1 MDKNPFFYIN
11 NLYMI
16 KKIIKIKN
24 KLKKSGFLTKTIQTQ
39 YFYFSRKKNIPF
51 YEERE

>member
-16 KKIIKIKN
+16 KKLIKIKN
-24 KLKKSGFLTKTIQTQ
+24 KLKKKWVFDQNYSNSVFL
-39 YFYFSRKKNIPF
+39 FFSQEKHPLL
-51 YEERE
+51 